1 MHAKKVVSP
10 LLLAAPAALAQE
22 TGTGSC
28 TDVHIFIARGWNEPY
43 PGRHEKLVND
53 ICADVSGLSCDY
65 EDIVYPAASSDYCN
79 AVSTGSNNGKQ
90 QIEAY
95 YAKCPD
101 SKLVLSGYSQGANII
116 GDILTSGNCESSTG
130 LDSASGASCNIAAA
144 LLFGDPLHQP
154 NKPYN
159 YLDGN
164 AGQGTGGPRSEA
176 SNQILDGYTPRLR
189 SYCAKDD
196 LVCAP
201 GQGADTVDAHTNY
214 FDVYSQDAAS
224 WVAELVNSFPEDGY
238 CSVPDTSS
246 TSSTVTTSTAEVSSA
261 ASASASVSAS
271 TTSSV
276 PVATASSSSPSWSTS
291 YANCTSTASSPTTTV
306 AGKPAVVISTTAVA
320 TTTLW
325 NFPTLVI
332 TKASP
337 VATSYIGSVGWSN
350 GTAPTAPAGTGAGS
364 WTSST
369 SAPNATP
376 YTGSASG
383 VNALGWAAGVVAA
396 VTLMML

>member
-1 MHAKKVVSP
+1 MHTSNVVSP

-22 TGTGSC
+22 TGSGSC

-53 ICADVSGLSCDY
+53 ICTDVSGLSCGY

-95 YAKCPD
+95 YAKCPN

-116 GDILTSGNCESSTG
+116 GDILTSGNCGSRTG
-130 LDSASGASCNIAAA
+130 LESASGASCNIAAA

-164 AGQGTGGPRSEA
+164 AGQGTGGPRSQV
-176 SNQILDGYTPRLR
+176 SNQILESYTPRLR

-201 GQGADTVDAHTNY
+201 GLGADTVEAHTNY

-224 WVAELVNSFPEDGY
+224 WITELVNSFPKNGY
-238 CSVPDTSS
+238 CSASKTSS
-246 TSSTVTTSTAEVSSA
+246 TSGTVTTSTSGISST
-261 ASASASVSAS
+261 ASASSS

-291 YANCTSTASSPTTTV
+291 YANCTSTSSSPTTTD
-306 AGKPAVVISTTAVA
+306 AGKPAVVISTTEVA

-337 VATSYIGSVGWSN
+337 VATSYIGSIGWSN

-369 SAPNATP
+369 SAPSATP
-376 YTGSASG
+376 YTGAASG
-383 VNALGWAAGVVAA
+383 MKALGRTAGLVAA
-396 VTLMML
+396 VALMML